1 MCAAPI
7 YSFYGSWE
15 SVGPFVEGAALQ
27 EIYSILAAIWRWE
40 GTRYVLLTH
49 HVHKGYR
56 WRGQWCAFSNSQKAT
71 AASQRITEVYHPSNG
86 SYISKLLNPW
96 PAAPGQ
102 DALGL
107 ITLYPRPDELSSFP
121 RPQQPGLFHWQE
133 ILSCHCHY
141 TIDFRV
147 SQHKSI
153 IARYNGLPVHNICK
167 RVNRYMVRGR

>member
-71 AASQRITEVYHPSNG
+71 AASQRITEVYHSSNG
-86 SYISKLLNPW
+86 SYISKLLNPQQAD
-96 PAAPGQ
+96 PASQ

-107 ITLYPRPDELSSFP
+107 ITLYPRPDEHWSLQRLPADTGRRSPIQPPFPSEPLIRSSQNFP
-121 RPQQPGLFHWQE
+121 FLTVPIVP
-133 ILSCHCHY
+133 
-141 TIDFRV
+141 
-147 SQHKSI
+147 
-153 IARYNGLPVHNICK
+153 
-167 RVNRYMVRGR
+167 